1 MTMALC
7 NPIKFF
13 SAHDKKSS
21 TSQEADLEVSPAVAE
36 TNVLPIQPEIMGG
49 MWKLVC

>member
-13 SAHDKKSS
+13 TAHDKKSS
-21 TSQEADLEVSPAVAE
+21 VSQEADMEVSPAEAE
-36 TNVLPIQPEIMGG
+36 TNVLLIQPEIMGG
-49 MWKLVC
+49 R